1 MKERCLLGL
10 KLVGVALVLSMGVMV
25 NAAEP
30 NNVGGIFKEKGVD
43 WLFGKWEAVTDANE
57 KATANFLLEM
67 DGYVLSLDAKVGER
81 YSYQGIVFYVPSKGV
96 LVNSGID
103 TRGVALSGT
112 WEIEGD
118 KLVLKG
124 EQTTADGQVF
134 RFVRYLSKADAN
146 TMKATTYRII
156 DGKLSDEP
164 GTMEFKRVKN

>member
-1 MKERCLLGL
+1 
-10 KLVGVALVLSMGVMV
+10 MGVTV
-25 NAAEP
+25 KAAEA

-43 WLFGKWEAVTDANE
+43 WLIGKWEAVTDANE
-57 KATANFLLEM
+57 KATANFSLEM
-67 DGYVLSLDAKVGER
+67 DGYVLSLDAKVGSQ
-81 YSYQGIVFYVPSKGV
+81 YSYRGIVFYVPSKGV

-134 RFVRYLSKADAN
+134 RFVRYLSKTDAN
-146 TMKATTYRII
+146 TMKAVTYRII

-164 GTMEFKRVKN
+164 GTMEFKRLKN